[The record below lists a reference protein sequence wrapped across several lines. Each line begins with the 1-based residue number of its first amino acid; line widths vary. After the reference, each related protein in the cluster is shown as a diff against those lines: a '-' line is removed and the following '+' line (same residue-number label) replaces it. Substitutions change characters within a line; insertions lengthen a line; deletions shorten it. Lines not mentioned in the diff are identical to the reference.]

1 LTPCS
6 GLGAGIAVSSFA
18 RQKID
23 TTVIEIDPAVYNAS
37 RQYFGLPD
45 LGSERVFIRDARAV
59 IAEKRLAA
67 LQHGTPDVAKY
78 DYVVHDCFSGGG
90 VPAHL
95 FTVEFWEDLKVI
107 MNPEGVVAVVS
118 RSTHRVRPFLVAD
131 WFPTSSELRR
141 EGRLASRES
150 NPFHIAKELWPVSRA
165 PRPSPRP
172 T

>member
-1 LTPCS
+1 MTLYS
-6 GLGAGIAVSSFA
+6 GLGAGIAVTSFA

-59 IAEKRLAA
+59 IAEKRFTT
-67 LQHGTPDVAKY
+67 LQHNAPDVARY

-95 FTVEFWEDLKVI
+95 FTVEFWEDLKII

-118 RSTHRVRPFLVAD
+118 RSTLHGQSCLTAD
-131 WFPTSSELRR
+131 IFPTSQELRR
-141 EGRLASRES
+141 EDRLASRES
-150 NPFHIAKELWPVSRA
+150 NPIHVAEELRPMSRT
-165 PRPSPRP
+165 PRPSSRP